1 MAANIATAK
10 ARLMWPAST
19 SLMALA
25 ASQVATA
32 PNSGQDALNGA
43 SRLQNLL
50 VSLDAIMR
58 ERYAF
63 DVFAKDSINF
73 ALMITYRQTWQPK
86 NYQVGDLVSTIPLA
100 PREVRRYTTKLV
112 TKKSRARKEL
122 EENLH
127 TRRSERN
134 DTSRAESEI
143 IEKASQT
150 SNFKVTAAESIGND
164 KIYDIKA
171 TQEVGGDQS
180 KASQTT
186 KRDFR
191 ESVVKAAQEYRQQ
204 HKVELETASSTETE
218 ETTFNEIQNPNDELA
233 VTYLFY
239 ELQRTYALSERIQR
253 ITPVILVAND
263 VPAPHEI
270 DDAWLIRHDWI
281 LRRSILDDSFRPA
294 LDYLVK
300 SFVGAEINI
309 RILESNAQ
317 AQKAVIEALTQ
328 QIQAQNQ
335 VLTKD
340 QQDVMNAVRGLGTAE
355 QQQGMINIVSRI
367 FDPIGITGQK
377 DTGAVSAAQAMV
389 DYVKETRDR
398 AERERARLL
407 AELEVAN
414 TALQSATDKFSAAVK
429 EHYDNVAAVDR
440 LRVHI
445 KDNILHYM
453 QAIWSYEP
461 PDQRYFRLYN
471 IDVPDIVLDT
481 TDVRVPVRRL
491 DPDLWDLIEGKRTLS
506 VAIPVPKVDVQT
518 KKLVEIADLD
528 QVLGYK
534 GNYAIFALKKI
545 NFITLNMMQDYL
557 DLDED
562 SQLRDP
568 DSLCGYSID
577 ELKGLVRCLYER
589 DSAAY
594 NQHRDEIKC
603 ILAER
608 MMSTNDA
615 SELVVVPTSS
625 LYIEALVGTHPL
637 LEDFKLIH
645 RALDVKKVQAEV
657 RHAELENVRL
667 AARAMKGVLGDPDID
682 KVVLVGDNK
691 NVTIDAG
698 Q

>member
-1 MAANIATAK
+1 MQTVS
-10 ARLMWPAST
+10 P
-19 SLMALA
+19 SLLALA
-25 ASQVATA
+25 A
-32 PNSGQDALNGA
+32 GQTTSAISRPTLNGA
-43 SRLQNLL
+43 SRLQQLL
-50 VSLDAIMR
+50 GSLDSIMR

-73 ALMITYRQTWQPK
+73 GLMITYRQTWEPK

-100 PREVRRYTTKLV
+100 PKEVRRYTTKVV

-122 EENLH
+122 EDNLQ

-143 IEKASQT
+143 VDKASQT
-150 SNFKVTAAESIGND
+150 SNFKLTASESIGND
-164 KIYDIKA
+164 QAYDIKS
-171 TQEVGGDQS
+171 TQEAGGDQT

-186 KRDFR
+186 KREFR

-218 ETTFNEIQNPNDELA
+218 ETTFNEIQNPNDELT

-239 ELQRTYALSERIQR
+239 ELQRTYLLSERIQK

-263 VPAPHEI
+263 VPAPHDI
-270 DDAWLIRHDWI
+270 DDAWLIRQDWI

-317 AQKAVIEALTQ
+317 AQKALVEALTQ
-328 QIQAQNQ
+328 QIQAQSQ
-335 VLTKD
+335 VLAKD
-340 QQDVMNAVRGLGTAE
+340 QQDVLNAVRGVGSAE

-414 TALQSATDKFSAAVK
+414 TALQSATEKFSTAVK

-440 LRVHI
+440 LRVHV

-471 IDVPDIVLDT
+471 IDVPDVAVDT
-481 TDVRVPVRRL
+481 AGVRVPVRRL
-491 DPDLWDLIEGKRTLS
+491 DPDIWDLIEGKRTLS
-506 VAIPVPKVDVQT
+506 LSIPIPKVDVET
-518 KKLVEIADLD
+518 RKLVEVADLD
-528 QVLGYK
+528 RVLGYK
-534 GNYAIFALKKI
+534 GNYAIFALKKN
-545 NFITLNMMQDYL
+545 NFITLQMMQDYL

-568 DSLCGYSID
+568 DSFGGYSVD
-577 ELKGLVRCLYER
+577 DLKALVSCLHER
-589 DSAAY
+589 DPAAY
-594 NQHRDEIKC
+594 AQHRDEIKR
-603 ILAER
+603 ILVER
-608 MMSTNDA
+608 MMSINDT

-667 AARAMKGVLGDPDID
+667 AARAMKGEFGDPDID
-682 KVVLVGDNK
+682 KVVVVGQGQ
-691 NVTIDAG
+691 NVTVDTG